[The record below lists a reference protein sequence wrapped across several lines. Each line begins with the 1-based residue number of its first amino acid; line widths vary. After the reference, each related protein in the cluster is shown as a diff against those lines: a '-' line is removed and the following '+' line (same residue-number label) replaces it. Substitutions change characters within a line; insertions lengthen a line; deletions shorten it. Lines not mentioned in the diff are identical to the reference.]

1 MADKEDAWETRVVRK
16 TRKRTHQGDDMKVV
30 VDFSICDLH
39 GLCVEAAPEV
49 FQIGDDGALHVLNET
64 PEQGLRAKVDR
75 AVREC
80 PTGAI
85 SIEE

>member
-1 MADKEDAWETRVVRK
+1 
-16 TRKRTHQGDDMKVV
+16 MKVV
-30 VDFSICDLH
+30 VDFSKCELH
-39 GLCVEAAPEV
+39 GLCVETAPEL
-49 FQIGDDGALHVLNET
+49 FQIDDDGVLHVLNET
-64 PEQGLRAKVDR
+64 PPESLRAKVVT

>member
-1 MADKEDAWETRVVRK
+1 
-16 TRKRTHQGDDMKVV
+16 MKVV
-30 VDFSICDLH
+30 VDLTVCDLH

-49 FQIGDDGALHVLNET
+49 FVIADDGALQVLDAN
-64 PEQGLRAKVDR
+64 PPQSLRAKVDK

-85 SIEE
+85 SVED

>member
-1 MADKEDAWETRVVRK
+1 
-16 TRKRTHQGDDMKVV
+16 MKVV
-30 VDFSICDLH
+30 VDLSICDLH

-49 FQIGDDGALHVLNET
+49 FQIGDDGALHVLTET
-64 PEQGLRAKVDR
+64 PETALRANVDR

>member
-1 MADKEDAWETRVVRK
+1 
-16 TRKRTHQGDDMKVV
+16 MKVV
-30 VDFSICDLH
+30 VDMSSCDLH

-49 FQIGDDGALHVLNET
+49 FEIGDDGALHVLNET
-64 PEQGLRAKVDR
+64 PPEALRAKVEK

-85 SIEE
+85 AIHE

>member
-1 MADKEDAWETRVVRK
+1 
-16 TRKRTHQGDDMKVV
+16 MKVI
-30 VDFSICDLH
+30 VDLGQCDLH

-49 FQIGDDGALHVLNET
+49 FEIDDKGVLQVLIEAPP
-64 PEQGLRAKVDR
+64 PELRAKVEK

-85 SIEE
+85 TIQE

>member
-1 MADKEDAWETRVVRK
+1 MVALDP
-16 TRKRTHQGDDMKVV
+16 MKVI
-30 VDFSICDLH
+30 VDLSNCDLH

-49 FQIGDDGALHVLNET
+49 FEIDDNGVLKVLIES
-64 PEQGLRAKVDR
+64 PGEDLRAKVEK

-85 SIEE
+85 TIQE

>member
-1 MADKEDAWETRVVRK
+1 MS
-16 TRKRTHQGDDMKVV
+16 Q
-30 VDFSICDLH
+30 CDLH

-49 FQIGDDGALHVLNET
+49 FEIDDNGVLKVLIEAPP
-64 PEQGLRAKVDR
+64 PELRAKVEK

-85 SIEE
+85 TIQE

>member
-1 MADKEDAWETRVVRK
+1 
-16 TRKRTHQGDDMKVV
+16 MKVV
-30 VDFSICDLH
+30 VDANICDLH

-49 FQIGDDGALHVLNET
+49 FEIGDAGELRVLNET
-64 PEQGLRAKVDR
+64 PPEGLRAKVDK

>member
-1 MADKEDAWETRVVRK
+1 
-16 TRKRTHQGDDMKVV
+16 MKVV
-30 VDFSICDLH
+30 VDLSICDLH

-49 FQIGDDGALHVLNET
+49 FEIGDDGTLHLLSEA
-64 PEQGLRAKVDR
+64 PAEELRAKVEK

-85 SIEE
+85 WITE

>member
-1 MADKEDAWETRVVRK
+1 
-16 TRKRTHQGDDMKVV
+16 MKVI
-30 VDFSICDLH
+30 VDMSVCDLH

-49 FQIGDDGALHVLNET
+49 FEISDDGALLVLNQT
-64 PEQGLRAKVDR
+64 PAEDLRAKVEK

-85 SIEE
+85 AIQE

>member
-1 MADKEDAWETRVVRK
+1 
-16 TRKRTHQGDDMKVV
+16 MKVI
-30 VDFSICDLH
+30 VDLSNCDLH

-49 FQIGDDGALHVLNET
+49 FEIDDKGVLQVLIEVP
-64 PEQGLRAKVDR
+64 PEDLRAKVEK

-85 SIEE
+85 TIQE

>member
-1 MADKEDAWETRVVRK
+1 
-16 TRKRTHQGDDMKVV
+16 MKVV
-30 VDFSICDLH
+30 VDLTRCDLH

-49 FQIGDDGALHVLNET
+49 FEIADDGALRVLNET
-64 PEQGLRAKVDR
+64 PPEGLRAKVDK

-85 SIEE
+85 SIVE

>member
-1 MADKEDAWETRVVRK
+1 
-16 TRKRTHQGDDMKVV
+16 MKVI
-30 VDFSICDLH
+30 VDLSNCDLH

-49 FQIGDDGALHVLNET
+49 FEIDDNGVLKVLIESPP
-64 PEQGLRAKVDR
+64 PELRAKVEK

-85 SIEE
+85 TIQE

>member
-1 MADKEDAWETRVVRK
+1 
-16 TRKRTHQGDDMKVV
+16 MKVV
-30 VDFSICDLH
+30 VDLSICDLH
-39 GLCVEAAPEV
+39 GLCVETAPEV
-49 FQIGDDGALHVLNET
+49 FEIADDGALRVLQERP
-64 PEQGLRAKVDR
+64 PEDLRAKVEK

>member
-1 MADKEDAWETRVVRK
+1 
-16 TRKRTHQGDDMKVV
+16 MKVV
-30 VDFSICDLH
+30 VDLSSCDLH

-49 FQIGDDGALHVLNET
+49 FEIGDDGALRVLNET
-64 PEQGLRAKVDR
+64 PSDDLRAKVDK

-85 SIEE
+85 SVTE